1 MTISVLVADDHA
13 VVRSGLRRLLDDEED
28 VEVVGEAATGREA
41 VEAARRLRPDV
52 VVMDLTMPDTDGVE
66 ATRAIVDELP
76 ATSVLVLTMHEERS
90 FVDRVLEAGASG
102 YVLKRAADAELINAV
117 RAVHRGDAYV
127 DAAVAQPLI
136 SGYLR
141 SRGAAAQDKPL
152 SPREIEVLRFVA
164 WGYTSR
170 EIADRLVVSVK
181 TVESHKARLMEKL
194 DLHTRA
200 ELVRHAMDE
209 GLLDSPPD

>member
-200 ELVRHAMDE
+200 ELVRHAMAE
-209 GLLDSPPD
+209 ALLDSPPD